1 LRKLVSK
8 AFTPKRIKDLEP
20 RIHELTQT
28 LLDKAA
34 RKGELEIMSDLA
46 APLPVMVIAEM
57 LGVPPTQYEQ
67 FKHWSN
73 RIVESDNTPPGMPWP
88 DEIKQAISELRGF
101 ISSEIER
108 RRSEPG
114 EDLISALVAAHDEN
128 EALSADELLA
138 FVILLLLA
146 GNETTTNLIGN
157 GMLALGRHPD
167 QIELLRREP
176 SRMPAAVEE
185 MLRYDGPVQSTARH
199 NHEPVEVGGALIAPE
214 TMVFVILAAA
224 NRDPD
229 HFSRP
234 DVFDITRE
242 PQGHLA
248 FGDGIHFCLGAALAR
263 LEGAIAFGHTIE
275 LFPRLRLAE
284 PQASPKYKGSYFL
297 RGLSALRMA
306 TS

>member
-1 LRKLVSK
+1 
-8 AFTPKRIKDLEP
+8 
-20 RIHELTQT
+20 
-28 LLDKAA
+28 
-34 RKGELEIMSDLA
+34 
-46 APLPVMVIAEM
+46 
-57 LGVPPTQYEQ
+57 
-67 FKHWSN
+67 
-73 RIVESDNTPPGMPWP
+73 
-88 DEIKQAISELRGF
+88 
-101 ISSEIER
+101 
-108 RRSEPG
+108 
-114 EDLISALVAAHDEN
+114 
-128 EALSADELLA
+128 
-138 FVILLLLA
+138 
-146 GNETTTNLIGN
+146 
-157 GMLALGRHPD
+157 
-167 QIELLRREP
+167 
-176 SRMPAAVEE
+176 MPAAVEE

-263 LEGAIAFGHTIE
+263 LEGAIAFGHVIE
-275 LFPRLRLAE
+275 RFPRLRLAE
-284 PQASPKYKGSYFL
+284 PDTSPKYKGSYFL